1 MTLDEMIRSRLG
13 DVSDPLA
20 GVEPN
25 ELAEAQKALA
35 LWSEAPRSDLRT
47 LAKLDLSSKSS
58 AWQNVVAKTL
68 ARRILA
74 CEGRVREAATLALG
88 NVDEHFRRI

>member
-1 MTLDEMIRSRLG
+1 MTLDEMIRSRFG

-20 GVEPN
+20 GVGPN
-25 ELAEAQKALA
+25 EREEAEKAIA

-47 LAKLDLSSKSS
+47 LARLDLSGWSPTRR
-58 AWQNVVAKTL
+58 AVVAKVL

-88 NVDEHFRRI
+88 NVDDHFRRI

>member
-1 MTLDEMIRSRLG
+1 MTLDELIVARLG

-20 GVEPN
+20 GVKPE
-25 ELAEAQKALA
+25 ELDEAQKAVA
-35 LWSEAPRSDLRT
+35 LWSEAPRSDLRM
-47 LAKLDLSSKSS
+47 LAKLDLSTKSPT
-58 AWQNVVAKTL
+58 WRNVVAKTL

-74 CEGRVREAATLALG
+74 CEGRVREAATPALG